1 MRRNYTPEELDLQAS
16 SSKKYWDKYKA
27 ERESR
32 RLEMRRTIAAAI
44 LVEEMR
50 RATDGRKLS

>member
-1 MRRNYTPEELDLQAS
+1 MIRNYTEEELNLRAS
-16 SSKKYWDKYKA
+16 SSKKYWNHYKS

-32 RLEMRRTIAAAI
+32 RLEMRRKIAAAI

-50 RATDGRKLS
+50 RATDGRQLS

>member
-1 MRRNYTPEELDLQAS
+1 MIRNYTEEELYLQATS
-16 SSKKYWDKYKA
+16 SRKYWKHYKQ

-32 RLEMRRTIAAAI
+32 RLEMRRQIAAAI

-50 RATDGRKLS
+50 RASNG

>member
-1 MRRNYTPEELDLQAS
+1 MIRNYTEEELYLQATS
-16 SSKKYWDKYKA
+16 SRKFWKQYKT

-32 RLEMRRTIAAAI
+32 RLEMRRKIAAAI

-50 RATDGRKLS
+50 RANNGR

>member
-1 MRRNYTPEELDLQAS
+1 MIRNYTEEELYLQTTS
-16 SSKKYWDKYKA
+16 SRKYWQKYKA

-32 RLEMRRTIAAAI
+32 RLEMRRKIAAAI

-50 RATDGRKLS
+50 QESNG

>member
-1 MRRNYTPEELDLQAS
+1 MIRNYTEEELYLRATFSRKFRKQ
-16 SSKKYWDKYKA
+16 YKA

-32 RLEMRRTIAAAI
+32 RLEMRRQIAAAI

-50 RATDGRKLS
+50 RASNG

>member
-1 MRRNYTPEELDLQAS
+1 MIRNYTEEELYLQATS
-16 SSKKYWDKYKA
+16 SRKFWKQYKE

-32 RLEMRRTIAAAI
+32 RLEMRRQIAAAI

-50 RATDGRKLS
+50 RENSGR

>member
-1 MRRNYTPEELDLQAS
+1 MIRNYTEEELYLRTTS
-16 SSKKYWDKYKA
+16 SRKFWKQYKE

-32 RLEMRRTIAAAI
+32 RLEMRRKIAAAI

-50 RATDGRKLS
+50 RANNG